1 MNMHNNV
8 FLCIERI
15 PKGCWH
21 KIVALC
27 LYHPLTWKRTW
38 LSFELHIVD
47 EIIKKINHHPL
58 ADVHP
63 IATMGSVPH
72 MLDTVLSHFVN
83 TSKVCFCPVTDRE
96 RRPPRRSMSLPD
108 SDLSIAVLFAESE
121 SLLSMGIFLH
131 SDLNQNVFHALWG
144 IPTCTGNFRCSKPFC
159 ILLYMLNCHKFQPG
173 AKLLVN
179 HLVDQS
185 LGLGVKFSPTS
196 SAHYAKL
203 LRDLWTLCYQLLV
216 CYRPE
221 SSHTPAPGQV

>member
-1 MNMHNNV
+1 MSISSSY
-8 FLCIERI
+8 LE
-15 PKGCWH
+15 KD
-21 KIVALC
+21 VALI
-27 LYHPLTWKRTW
+27 R
-38 LSFELHIVD
+38 
-47 EIIKKINHHPL
+47 
-58 ADVHP
+58 
-63 IATMGSVPH
+63 IAYCWWNNQKNSSSSSCRCPSNCYYGVSTSHVGYS
-72 MLDTVLSHFVN
+72 TYCSHFVN

-144 IPTCTGNFRCSKPFC
+144 IPTCTGHFRCSKPFC
-159 ILLYMLNCHKFQPG
+159 ILLYMLNRHKFQPG

-203 LRDLWTLCYQLLV
+203 LRDLWTLCFSDCYQLLV
-216 CYRPE
+216 CYIPE